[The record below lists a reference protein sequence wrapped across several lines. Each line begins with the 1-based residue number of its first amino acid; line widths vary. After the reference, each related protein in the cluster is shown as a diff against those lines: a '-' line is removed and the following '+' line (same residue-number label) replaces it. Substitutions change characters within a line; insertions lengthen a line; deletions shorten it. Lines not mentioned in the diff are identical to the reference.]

1 MTITDIGQVVDEF
14 WAERQRGVHYPPQW
28 FDRLDL
34 DTAARVQLGL
44 LERELAAGERHAGWK
59 VGLTAAA
66 IREQFSVHE
75 PVFGY
80 LLQGRR
86 HATGAVLDAAGIVQP
101 GIENEICLRL
111 GQPLQGPGVD
121 FEAARAAIDAV
132 APAFEVTETRGDFT
146 AQLAVS
152 VADNVQQYGFVV
164 GEWVPHDGGL
174 DLSAV
179 AAQVEINGEPVA
191 SATSAAVM
199 GSPVHSLVWLA
210 NKLAAFDRRLEAGDQ
225 ITAGSLTRQFLLQ
238 PGDRVH
244 ARYGGIGEVEMSLR

>member
-1 MTITDIGQVVDEF
+1 MTITDIGEVVEEF

-44 LERELAAGERHAGWK
+44 LEHELAAGERRAGWK
-59 VGLTAAA
+59 VGLTAEA

-80 LLQGRR
+80 LLHSRR
-86 HATGAVLDAAGIVQP
+86 HPSGAALYAGDILQP

-111 GQPLQGPGVD
+111 GEALEGPGVT
-121 FEAARAAIDAV
+121 FEMARAAIDAV

-164 GEWVPHDGGL
+164 GDWVAHEASL

-179 AAQVEINGEPVA
+179 ASEVEINGDVVA

-210 NKLAAFDRRLEAGDQ
+210 NKLAAFERRLEPGDQ
-225 ITAGSLTRQFLLQ
+225 IMAGSLTRQFLLQ
-238 PGDRVH
+238 PGDRVR
-244 ARYGGIGEVEMSLR
+244 ARYAGIGEVEMSLR